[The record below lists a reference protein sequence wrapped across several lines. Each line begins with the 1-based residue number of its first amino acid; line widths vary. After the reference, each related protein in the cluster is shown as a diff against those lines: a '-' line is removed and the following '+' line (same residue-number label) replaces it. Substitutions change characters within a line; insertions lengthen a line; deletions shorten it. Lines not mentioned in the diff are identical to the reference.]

1 MKAAVKTTQG
11 QSVCW
16 GGEGCS
22 VTRPGRIFQL
32 LCASWARQG
41 WEFNNLGLEGTLL
54 ALGVPAPPGAP
65 LCCAPVRIHHTHTHP
80 QQWTAEQAP
89 LETSG
94 NVPSAK
100 GKGRNCGRTCLFCNY
115 GWNKKLLG
123 LIRPVWV
130 REPCEIN
137 PIHCGGL
144 CESLLHFICLSGSVE
159 GQYTM

>member
-65 LCCAPVRIHHTHTHP
+65 LCCAPVRIHHTHTHIPSSEQQSRHLWKHLATSP
-80 QQWTAEQAP
+80 QQRERGETAEEPVCFAI
-89 LETSG
+89 T
-94 NVPSAK
+94 AK
-100 GKGRNCGRTCLFCNY
+100 IKNY
-115 GWNKKLLG
+115 L
-123 LIRPVWV
+123 V
-130 REPCEIN
+130 
-137 PIHCGGL
+137 
-144 CESLLHFICLSGSVE
+144 
-159 GQYTM
+159 